1 MPLGLEVNLHRA
13 KILKGKRN
21 LARGL
26 DTTGATMQPGIN
38 EKERETDEEKLYQR
52 LVEETQNRGPETS
65 KQPE

>member
-1 MPLGLEVNLHRA
+1 
-13 KILKGKRN
+13 
-21 LARGL
+21 
-26 DTTGATMQPGIN
+26 MQPGIN